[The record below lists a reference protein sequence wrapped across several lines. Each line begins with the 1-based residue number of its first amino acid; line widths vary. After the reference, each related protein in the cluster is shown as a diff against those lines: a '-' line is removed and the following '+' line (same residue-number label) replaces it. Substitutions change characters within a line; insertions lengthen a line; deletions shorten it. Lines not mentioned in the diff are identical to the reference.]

1 MEERGGR
8 MKEREGGRKAGKCV
22 SVPVTPPL
30 LCCIKSQGISF

>member
-22 SVPVTPPL
+22 SLDDCARNTSSSL
-30 LCCIKSQGISF
+30 LY